1 MNNEREIK
9 FRAWDKDK
17 EEMLTPDMSEWCI
30 NFENG
35 GIDVL
40 ESNMNFSTQEDCY
53 ISIENYELMQFTGL
67 KDKNGKE
74 IYEGD
79 IIDYLGTF
87 ESGDGYRGEI
97 KFDEGVYYFMGKS
110 KIGRKAGV
118 ISSYVGLAHEKA
130 YQHCEVIG
138 NIYENS
144 ELLAKL

>member
-53 ISIENYELMQFTGL
+53 ISIENYELMEFTGL

-79 IIDYLGTF
+79 ILECDWNDTRYPIHNIGPVKWDNRNACWRLG
-87 ESGDGYRGEI
+87 
-97 KFDEGVYYFMGKS
+97 EGGTAKDDAENHFK
-110 KIGRKAGV
+110 
-118 ISSYVGLAHEKA
+118 
-130 YQHCEVIG
+130 VIG
-138 NIYENS
+138 NIYENP
-144 ELLAKL
+144 ELLTKL

>member
-53 ISIENYELMQFTGL
+53 ISIENYELMEFTGI

-79 IIDYLGTF
+79 IVKSDWIEDKQRITASKVIFNAGRFTCLGLNY
-87 ESGDGYRGEI
+87 DLYR
-97 KFDEGVYYFMGKS
+97 MP
-110 KIGRKAGV
+110 
-118 ISSYVGLAHEKA
+118 
-130 YQHCEVIG
+130 
-138 NIYENS
+138 
-144 ELLAKL
+144 